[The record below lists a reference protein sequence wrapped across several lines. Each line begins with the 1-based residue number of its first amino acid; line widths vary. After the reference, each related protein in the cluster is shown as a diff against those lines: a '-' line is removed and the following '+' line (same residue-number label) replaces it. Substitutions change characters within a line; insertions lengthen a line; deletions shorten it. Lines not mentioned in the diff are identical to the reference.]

1 MLMETGFQVRSDLG
15 REFSL
20 SIYGVL
26 SELGEAP
33 FVASWIVLSK
43 SGIVK
48 NSLFVAF
55 YLILWWKMGY
65 LFTNVKEECI
75 TSPYSN
81 DHNHE
86 C

>member
-1 MLMETGFQVRSDLG
+1 METGFQVRSDLG

-48 NSLFVAF
+48 NSLFCS
-55 YLILWWKMGY
+55 ILSDTLVENGLPVY
-65 LFTNVKEECI
+65 ECKGGMHHFAI
-75 TSPYSN
+75 FQ
-81 DHNHE
+81 
-86 C
+86 